1 MSNWLGID
9 FGTSNSAAAYF
20 GAGAIERV
28 RFADGQETIPTAVF
42 FCFDRKVMDTGQAA
56 HDAMLDGLD
65 GRYMRSLKRVLGT
78 SLMSEQRMMIG
89 RKLDFF
95 DIISDFLRRMK
106 DRAEAQAGCTFDKAV
121 AGRPVLFDSND
132 AGKNARAAT
141 DLEKCYRMAGF
152 REVIF
157 LPEPEAAAFSVDR
170 AISGNAP
177 GVVVDIG
184 GGTSDFTV
192 FNKQR
197 GGIEVVA
204 SSGIRIG
211 GTDYDRAL
219 NLNFIMPHMGYRHP
233 VRIAMSTETIA
244 APAGVYNELA
254 TWEKI
259 PFLYTPQTTTLVK
272 SLVRDAIE
280 PTRFRR
286 LLRAIE
292 GQLGHDIA
300 LIAEGAKIGANES
313 GQTSNVDL
321 GLIERGLE
329 AVITPDDFHSVLDQF
344 FGRLTGTLDGLLN
357 STGIVRDEIAH
368 IVPVGGSSLL
378 RPVREAFSAAL
389 PNAEI
394 VDAPIFTAIVDGL
407 ALHSRT
413 LA

>member
-1 MSNWLGID
+1 MSDWLGID

-20 GAGAIERV
+20 HDGAIERV

-42 FCFDRKVMDTGQAA
+42 FCFDRQVMDTGQAA

-95 DIISDFLRRMK
+95 DIVSDFLRRMK
-106 DRAEAQAGCTFDKAV
+106 ERAEAQAGRRFDKVV

-132 AGKNARAAT
+132 AAKNARAGA

-152 REVIF
+152 REVVF

-192 FNKQR
+192 FAR
-197 GGIEVVA
+197 HREGIEITA

-219 NLNFIMPHMGYRHP
+219 NLNFIMPHLGYRHP
-233 VRIAMSTETIA
+233 VRIAMSNETIS
-244 APAGVYNELA
+244 APAGVFNELA

-280 PTRFRR
+280 PARFRR
-286 LLRAIE
+286 LLHAIE

-300 LIAEGAKIGANES
+300 LIAEDAKIRANES
-313 GQTSNVDL
+313 DRTTSVDL
-321 GLIERGLE
+321 GLVERGLE
-329 AVITPDDFHSVLDQF
+329 AVISPEAFHSVLDRF
-344 FGRLTGTLDGLLN
+344 SARLTGTLDDLLR
-357 STGIVRDEIAH
+357 STGIARDEIAH
-368 IVPVGGSSLL
+368 VVPVGGSSLL

-407 ALHSRT
+407 ALHSARMG
-413 LA
+413 